1 MSKSR
6 ARKFADLLDSS
17 GAIKATALGNAAS
30 TPTDISDQP
39 NSSTGY
45 FQVPQGTSAQRPG
58 SPDPGMIRFNE
69 TTGSNEIYDGGGWV
83 AISQPPQVE
92 SVTPSSFNGEAG
104 ATITI
109 NGQGFDLGSEV
120 AFIDAQGNSTSSVSV
135 TFVSSGQLTATIPA
149 NYTVAQEPLTV
160 KVTASNGLSNTAD
173 GVIDCGGA
181 LNWSTAHN
189 TLLGTVGRFQNGS
202 FSVSATDP
210 DGQAVTYAYESG
222 ALPPGFSVSSNGTI
236 SGNYS
241 SALNDNSTST
251 YTFVVRATDT
261 IGNSSSRTVR
271 INGTNPPIVQTY
283 SYTGAEQSLD
293 VSAVSSVTAYV
304 WGAGGAGD
312 GGAGGYAQANI
323 STSNINTFKVIVG
336 QAGRSGSNNSPTRY
350 GGGGLSGIFNGTF
363 QHGSAILVAGSG
375 GGGLGDD
382 SGGGGGGANQS
393 GTIGNYG
400 PSVHSG
406 RRGQPGTT
414 SGGGAAG
421 SGYRNNA
428 QSGSA
433 LTGGDGVNPNSGG
446 NAWPGGGAWGQTDG
460 DPGCGGGAGYYGGGG
475 SDANSAAGGGSGFA
489 NTGFCSSIVGY
500 TGGTDG
506 VAEASG
512 VSYYQ
517 SGTSGRNQNGA
528 IVIVY

>member
-1 MSKSR
+1 MPKSR

-39 NSSTGY
+39 NNSTGY
-45 FQVPQGTSAQRPG
+45 FQVPQGTSAQRPE
-58 SPDPGMIRFNE
+58 SPDAGMIRFNE
-69 TTGSNEIYDGGGWV
+69 TTGYNEIYGGGGWV
-83 AISQPPQVE
+83 TISQPPQID

-109 NGQGFDLGSEV
+109 NGSGFDLGSEV
-120 AFIDAQGNSTSSVSV
+120 AFIDAQGNSTTSASV
-135 TFVSSGQLTATIPA
+135 TFVSSGQLTATIPV
-149 NYTVAQEPLTV
+149 NYTVDQEPLSV
-160 KVTASNGLSNTAD
+160 KVTAGNGLANTSD

-181 LNWSTAHN
+181 PTWSTAHN
-189 TLLGTVGRFQNGS
+189 ALLGTVGRFQNGS

-222 ALPPGFSVSSNGTI
+222 SLPPGFSVSSNGTI

-241 SALNDNSTST
+241 TSLNDNSTST
-251 YTFVVRATDT
+251 YTFVVRATDSV
-261 IGNSSSRTVR
+261 GNSSTRTVR
-271 INGTNPPIVQTY
+271 INGTNSPVVQVY
-283 SYTGAEQSLD
+283 SYSGAEEALD
-293 VSAVSSVTAYV
+293 VSALSSVTAYV
-304 WGAGGAGD
+304 WGAGGGGV

-323 STSNINTFKVIVG
+323 NTSSINTLKIVVG
-336 QAGRSGSNNSPTRY
+336 QAGLTGSNNGPTRS
-350 GGGGLSGIFNGTF
+350 GGGGFTGIFNGTV
-363 QHGSAILVAGSG
+363 QHASAILMAGSG
-375 GGGLGDD
+375 GGGLSGEN
-382 SGGGGGGANQS
+382 GGGGGGANQS
-393 GTIGNYG
+393 GTIGTYG

-406 RRGQPGTT
+406 RRGQPGTV

-421 SGYRNNA
+421 TGYRNTA

-433 LTGGDGVNPNSGG
+433 LRGGDGINPNSGG
-446 NAWPGGGAWGQTDG
+446 NAWPNGGAWGHNDG

-475 SDANSAAGGGSGFA
+475 SDANTSAGGGSGFA
-489 NTGFCSSIVGY
+489 NTGFCSNIVGY

-517 SGTSGRNQNGA
+517 SGTGGRGQNGA